1 MDVEANLDKLYGLPL
16 AGFTRA
22 RDDLARELRKA
33 GEDEAADRVKA
44 LSKPSV
50 SAWTVNQLAR
60 AERMQVR
67 SLMTAGERLR
77 AAQAELLQG
86 GSAGELQDALQRQ
99 REVVAVLVQ
108 SAKEVLGSAGHPATD
123 ATLERIRGT
132 LTAVA
137 GDEEAARLVET
148 GRLTKDLDPTGFGGA
163 ALGAGAAAKPR
174 RRSSRR
180 DDGAARKKE
189 IEKAKQEADRLQAEV
204 TEQRERARRAKSEAR
219 SAERTATSAKK
230 AAEKEEQELESL
242 TERLDAAKEALARAR
257 SG

>member
-1 MDVEANLDKLYGLPL
+1 MDVEARLDKLYGLPL
-16 AGFTRA
+16 ADFTRA

-33 GEDEAADRVKA
+33 GEGEAADRVKA

-77 AAQAELLQG
+77 AAQAELLEG

-99 REVVAVLVQ
+99 REVVAVLVD

-180 DDGAARKKE
+180 NGAARRKE
-189 IEKAKQEADRLQAEV
+189 IEKAKREADRLQAEV

>member
-16 AGFTRA
+16 ADFTRA

-33 GEDEAADRVKA
+33 GEGEVADRVKA

-148 GRLTKDLDPTGFGGA
+148 GRLTKDLDPTGFGGTT
-163 ALGAGAAAKPR
+163 LGAGAAAKPR